1 MVVIMVFLALSV
13 ERLSWRKCS
22 VCQLASR
29 YCLFPSPRS
38 FIAHSMHML
47 TFLSLGKDMVVYGL
61 YMRCP
66 YISLRLCCT
75 VNRYSVLM
83 HDVERRGVLNL
94 LNDEKPYPSTYASD

>member
-1 MVVIMVFLALSV
+1 MVVIMVFLALSA

-38 FIAHSMHML
+38 FIAYSMHML

-61 YMRCP
+61 YAVSRH
-66 YISLRLCCT
+66 IAQALLHHEWIL
-75 VNRYSVLM
+75 SV
-83 HDVERRGVLNL
+83 D
-94 LNDEKPYPSTYASD
+94 A